1 MPSRINKRFVHAVR
15 QAVRC
20 AVLAAR
26 DPQVQQQQQ
35 GIWLTAICVRY
46 PCSDDDRSG
55 DQTYQKATS
64 VPDFVPVVEPGT
76 DWREFRWAGIVAVS
90 PNRVLA

>member
-1 MPSRINKRFVHAVR
+1 M
-15 QAVRC
+15 
-20 AVLAAR
+20 LAAR

-35 GIWLTAICVRY
+35 GIWLTGLCVRY

-90 PNRVLA
+90 PNRVLPQQTACLQACMHACLLQEV